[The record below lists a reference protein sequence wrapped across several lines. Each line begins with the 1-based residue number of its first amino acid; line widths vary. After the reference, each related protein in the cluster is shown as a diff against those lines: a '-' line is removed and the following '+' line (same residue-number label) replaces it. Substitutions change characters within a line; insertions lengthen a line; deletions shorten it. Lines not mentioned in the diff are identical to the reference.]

1 MLGPEVDQHVLPRE
15 VGLRER
21 RIGRVGDAKGYPDGL
36 PPVVQA
42 GSRKLELHGAL
53 AHSEWGSLPRSPRRS
68 RSLISAGGSSY
79 AAAIGSPS
87 LQESA
92 PGVGGAARRTRPA
105 PPERPPRGKSLPP
118 RQPSSAGCPL
128 RLPG

>member
-68 RSLISAGGSSY
+68 RSLISAGG
-79 AAAIGSPS
+79 PPPP
-87 LQESA
+87 
-92 PGVGGAARRTRPA
+92 PGGDHPPTPPRPA
-105 PPERPPRGKSLPP
+105 RVVAAPRPP
-118 RQPSSAGCPL
+118 
-128 RLPG
+128 

>member
-1 MLGPEVDQHVLPRE
+1 MLGPEVDQHVLARE
-15 VGLRER
+15 VGLRGR
-21 RIGRVGDAKGYPDGL
+21 RIGRVGDTKGYPHRL

-53 AHSEWGSLPRSPRRS
+53 AHSESGSLPRSPRRS

-79 AAAIGSPS
+79 APAGDSSS

-92 PGVGGAARRTRPA
+92 PGVGAGARPA
-105 PPERPPRGKSLPP
+105 PSAPLERAPP
-118 RQPSSAGCPL
+118 
-128 RLPG
+128 

>member
-68 RSLISAGGSSY
+68 RSLISAGSSSY
-79 AAAIGSPS
+79 ADMRERLRDRKS
-87 LQESA
+87 
-92 PGVGGAARRTRPA
+92 TRLNSSHRCISYA
-105 PPERPPRGKSLPP
+105 VFCLKKKN
-118 RQPSSAGCPL
+118 QPKHD
-128 RLPG
+128 

>member
-42 GSRKLELHGAL
+42 GSRKLELYRAL
-53 AHSEWGSLPRSPRRS
+53 AHSESRSLPRSPRRS
-68 RSLISAGGSSY
+68 RSLISAGG
-79 AAAIGSPS
+79 AAHAPASDSPS
-87 LQESA
+87 LQECA
-92 PGVGGAARRTRPA
+92 PGVAARARRPCS
-105 PPERPPRGKSLPP
+105 PPPKRPRRGKTL
-118 RQPSSAGCPL
+118 
-128 RLPG
+128 LPGEASA

>member
-68 RSLISAGGSSY
+68 RSLMSAGSSSY
-79 AAAIGSPS
+79 AAAIDSSSIAECASGLAPS
-87 LQESA
+87 ACRPCAA
-92 PGVGGAARRTRPA
+92 PL
-105 PPERPPRGKSLPP
+105 K
-118 RQPSSAGCPL
+118 
-128 RLPG
+128 

>member
-68 RSLISAGGSSY
+68 RSLISA
-79 AAAIGSPS
+79 A
-87 LQESA
+87 
-92 PGVGGAARRTRPA
+92 GGAAPPA
-105 PPERPPRGKSLPP
+105 EHQPSLAQLPLGFAAARLP
-118 RQPSSAGCPL
+118 PSSA
-128 RLPG
+128 